1 MVVVGPY
8 TGRFVE
14 EGIALVVE
22 HCRAAA
28 GVAGIAGVAV
38 EEGNRTV
45 HYRYT
50 SVEAVLEE
58 AEEGVEM
65 QKPSADAGLSCHL
78 YKYWWKS
85 SASQGSLS

>member
-38 EEGNRTV
+38 EEGNCTV

-58 AEEGVEM
+58 VEM
-65 QKPSADAGLSCHL
+65 QKPSVDAGLSCRL
-78 YKYWWKS
+78 YKYWWES